1 MRFMKTSGIG
11 AASHGGQIAGP
22 GAGTVRQEMKK
33 KAGGMREGRGLIP
46 ARLRAAATK
55 GDAAAVHSVRIT
67 IKGYPGHFGVEP
79 QLPVTLH

>member
-1 MRFMKTSGIG
+1 
-11 AASHGGQIAGP
+11 
-22 GAGTVRQEMKK
+22 MKK

-79 QLPVTLH
+79 QLPVTLD